1 MKAMMLFN
9 ANKHINNTETPFYIT
24 LLCLLI
30 LTITS
35 CISTPV
41 AQIGD
46 FTEASQIEEAIPLP
60 QKNSGIQNQDTP
72 SNIEFIGFKPNLTL
86 LAVSSE
92 ISKNDSFLAE
102 FLGGSENTNISYF
115 SDYNYWER
123 IRDTKIISS
132 FSQTLSEYN
141 LAEDKTELYFGD
153 YTPQDLAVYKGDKRY
168 VAFVDVQETRFN
180 YHDTAKTLKTWTGA
194 GNALLIGG
202 AMGSLS
208 LLDNFPPANREE
220 TVGAILSG
228 AGLLAGLL
236 CHIAD
241 FCTPKTTFMFSGRY
255 AVCLYDTQEHCLV
268 LKQPVSVEW
277 TEQWEGSIESDETD
291 QMLIK
296 NYCAAQVEK
305 ALLESFAAIKN
316 KLLK

>member
-168 VAFVDVQETRFN
+168 VAFIDIQETRFN
-180 YHDTAKTLKTWTGA
+180 DS
-194 GNALLIGG
+194 NC
-202 AMGSLS
+202 
-208 LLDNFPPANREE
+208 RE
-220 TVGAILSG
+220 
-228 AGLLAGLL
+228 
-236 CHIAD
+236 
-241 FCTPKTTFMFSGRY
+241 
-255 AVCLYDTQEHCLV
+255 
-268 LKQPVSVEW
+268 
-277 TEQWEGSIESDETD
+277 
-291 QMLIK
+291 
-296 NYCAAQVEK
+296 
-305 ALLESFAAIKN
+305 
-316 KLLK
+316 